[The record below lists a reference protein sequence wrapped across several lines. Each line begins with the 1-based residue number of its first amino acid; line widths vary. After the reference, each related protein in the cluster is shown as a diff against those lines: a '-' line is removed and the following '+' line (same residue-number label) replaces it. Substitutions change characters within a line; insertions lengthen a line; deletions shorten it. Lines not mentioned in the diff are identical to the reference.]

1 MPYMVSQWKIP
12 WHGSC
17 DGRLSVI
24 LWCDQWKRTRYGRP
38 EFCRKVSASFSIFSV
53 QWISSGDAVKL
64 LMESMRSHCI
74 LPAVMWQRES
84 IIIIPM
90 KTIRSAQWIC
100 TEKIWTAR
108 LWSVIRWFREKK
120 SISRTDDQR
129 MKEGRLDEKES
140 PSGRSQFQFNK
151 KAKNKKRGAFSRGTS
166 FLGENIW

>member
-24 LWCDQWKRTRYGRP
+24 LWCDQWKRTRYGRS

-84 IIIIPM
+84 IINTYENHQI
-90 KTIRSAQWIC
+90 SAVDMHREDLDSEALIC
-100 TEKIWTAR
+100 YPVIQGEKIHFQNWCSKNERRASGWKR
-108 LWSVIRWFREKK
+108 K
-120 SISRTDDQR
+120 SF
-129 MKEGRLDEKES
+129 
-140 PSGRSQFQFNK
+140 RSQPI
-151 KAKNKKRGAFSRGTS
+151 SV
-166 FLGENIW
+166 